1 MGEPTNVRITCDH
14 PGCGATARLDTHGW
28 QISTFGERCPEHHLE
43 LLPVPPRP
51 RKVVVSAHAWTFDP
65 HHGTQRCTACGE
77 VSDRSPVMSIS
88 TARALLEWAEFHD
101 SILSAEQIADVP
113 AYQRKIYEAEFAE
126 HEQGRTARGLL
137 SPHWATKAA
146 ERRAAALA
154 VLLAD
159 PVAQLRAAAKVLRS
173 LGWRLLEVAANETTG
188 FVRVIAECRDWSKR
202 EGVQVL
208 LQRSTHDSHVIEE
221 RSRVNL
227 IDGMF
232 KAEWEIGAHLGRRRF
247 PTVSEAARELLSYAC
262 GNGSAGALSLAETET
277 RQASIAA
284 GLKAL
289 A

>member
-1 MGEPTNVRITCDH
+1 
-14 PGCGATARLDTHGW
+14 
-28 QISTFGERCPEHHLE
+28 
-43 LLPVPPRP
+43 
-51 RKVVVSAHAWTFDP
+51 
-65 HHGTQRCTACGE
+65 
-77 VSDRSPVMSIS
+77 MSIS

-101 SILSAEQIADVP
+101 SILSAEQIAEVP
-113 AYQRKIYEAEFAE
+113 AYQRKIYETEFSE
-126 HEQGRTARGLL
+126 HEQGRIARGLL
-137 SPHWATKAA
+137 SPHWAGKAA
-146 ERRAAALA
+146 ERRVAALA
-154 VLLAD
+154 VRPAD
-159 PVAQLRAAAKVLRS
+159 PVAQLKAAAKVLRS
-173 LGWRLLEVAANETTG
+173 LGWRLLEVAANEATG

-227 IDGMF
+227 VDGMF

-247 PTVSEAARELLSYAC
+247 PTISEAARELLSYAC